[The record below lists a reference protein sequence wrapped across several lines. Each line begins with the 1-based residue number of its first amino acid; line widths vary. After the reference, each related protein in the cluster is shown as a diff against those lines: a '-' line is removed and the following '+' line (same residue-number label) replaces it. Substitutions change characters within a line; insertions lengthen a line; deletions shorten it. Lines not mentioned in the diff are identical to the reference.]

1 MPDKDPLNS
10 LFLSYPCP
18 ISWDTMDGNE
28 RERLCRQCDKKVFN
42 ISDMTES
49 EANAFLSERNG
60 NDLCVKFFMRSDG
73 TIKTDN
79 CPRYLRPAR
88 NTFRY
93 LQYALTSI
101 GAFVMSSFHLSAIA
115 AEKGLFHIKFESHW
129 TEYLPMTGA
138 RATDEVRCA
147 LYQVYNARAKGI
159 SLNAI
164 EDLKRQVE
172 KTKTVK
178 RDDLQNLLELYLK
191 HNQSEDARDVLNLEI
206 LLIEKERNPDFDR
219 NQAILHVINT
229 RSRIAEKYYESAK
242 DNIKK
247 GNQSQA
253 VKDLE
258 QFFFIS
264 ELNSKFEK
272 SFAETSKLPT
282 IRTFV
287 DHPFR
292 EHLIVCSDER
302 SQAICSLLKS
312 VTNPSQVT
320 RLFLKRVQMA
330 QEMNKALKAGNTKTF
345 MDLKQRCLSLSQ
357 ISAAVS
363 DSTSILIA
371 EFLGPWCGVKS
382 IQESPVGSFRII
394 NQVSGKGI
402 PKGKVIHVDLDHEIE
417 YIESSGIFF
426 PEEYLPGEP
435 KIGSMWILLLNPENQ
450 ESLKYYETV
459 GGATGRVPCNDSS
472 MEMLNFI
479 LNKKQ

>member
-1 MPDKDPLNS
+1 
-10 LFLSYPCP
+10 
-18 ISWDTMDGNE
+18 MDGNE

-101 GAFVMSSFHLSAIA
+101 GAFVMSLSAIA

-138 RATDEVRCA
+138 SATDEVRCA

-164 EDLKRQVE
+164 ENLKRQVE

-191 HNQSEDARDVLNLEI
+191 HNQSEDAQDVLNLEI
-206 LLIEKERNPDFDR
+206 LLIEKEQNPDFDR
-219 NQAILHVINT
+219 NQAILHVINA

-272 SFAETSKLPT
+272 SFAETSKLTT

-345 MDLKQRCLSLSQ
+345 MDLKQRCLRLSQ
-357 ISAAVS
+357 ISATLS
-363 DSTSILIA
+363 DSDNVLIA
-371 EFLGPWCGVKS
+371 EYLGPWDTMKS
-382 IQESPVGSFRII
+382 ERESPIVNFKILD
-394 NQVSGKGI
+394 QVTGKGMS
-402 PKGKVIHVDLDHEIE
+402 KGKTIHVDLDHLSEMIMGS
-417 YIESSGIFF
+417 YMCF
-426 PEEYLPGEP
+426 PEEYLDGPP
-435 KIGSMWILLLNPENQ
+435 KKGSQWILIIHQENQ
-450 ESLKYYETV
+450 PSLKYYKTN
-459 GGATGRVPCNDSS
+459 GGASGRIICNEAS